1 MDSIHDV
8 QRSSGCQP
16 SNRKR
21 KLSNERHEPSKELKT
36 GDDNDKSRANEIIER
51 LSNDVVLSK
60 SDSQREHQISDAC
73 QASNSNTNNHHQNLT
88 VGFVNYENSNNS
100 NQLQPSL
107 LTGYINCE
115 TTSRNNNFENLSR
128 SVNNCEQSNKS
139 FEREEKQVVQRVV
152 EEAMDAVIRE
162 EEKDMD
168 EDTRR
173 IREAEAALRSLSG
186 DFEPE
191 TGMDIFAGVVTTER
205 PFFENLFEKKEE
217 VAPKTA
223 EVVTNSW
230 KDVVTLSASSSSC
243 CSSERSPLRSPIL
256 SPVVSTN
263 IKEERR
269 DEPEPM
275 SETNTPYQQP
285 KDEEYSPQGALRV
298 PQQQQ
303 HPQIQPVPQTPI
315 SSPEAS
321 FSVPT
326 SVDAKPQSCTS
337 QYSSADEVFDEFTP
351 LPVQPQEDSRSVDGM
366 TNSTA
371 GPVVNE
377 SEPYDVASLLK
388 IEGKNNSEECANIQS
403 LVESDGYGMH
413 TEAYPRETHQMHDM
427 KPSIQD
433 IRQQMHLHHQ
443 QVPPPPHQQQYCRM
457 EESYGDYYGPPY
469 GCPPSSPASR
479 RYHLLDNKLQ
489 DKRPMSFEEHLL
501 PLPEDDHPLV
511 IDEGRPQ
518 PPQPHRYGS
527 IEDEDDSNSLQSCS
541 QQSGSTPHYNNCCE
555 MMSSPHSDMGDGR
568 RMLECQQPSPQ
579 DPSLRDGKCPTPG
592 CNGSGHVTGLYS
604 HHRSLSGCP
613 RKDRI
618 TPEILAL
625 HETILNLSGC
635 PIAAMEKMVQKEQ
648 RATPKPS
655 PPIGQ
660 IPSGP
665 SSPDCVMR
673 TLCYVKQ
680 TDMPD
685 YRYPMYGQQVRSPMD
700 KYGRPQ
706 TPDYNSYDNQRFYGR
721 PMGPKIK
728 SESPDQNMMNKNM
741 PLASMCGGSGQR
753 NSVVVSSKQIY
764 SPPPPPANDSEQ
776 TEPVDF
782 STGHDDRVR
791 PELSGPHMMP
801 NATPSPSP
809 RSPVTGRMDASPH
822 CPPQHIPYPQS
833 PLGPPPP
840 ADRIQ
845 HHHLMPSPPEY
856 VPEKCMQPKMKSRGR
871 EGRELIHCPTPGC
884 DGMGHVSGNYATH
897 RSLSGCPH
905 ADRSQVHAQHQELKP
920 NLCYNEKPSG
930 QWYRYPSSQHD
941 KSMSPIL
948 RCPTPGCDGSG
959 HVTGNYS
966 SHRSLSG
973 CPRANKPKK
982 MVNRDEK
989 NDSEPLRCPIP
1000 GCDGSGHVT
1009 GKFQSHRSCPTPGC
1023 DGSGHANG
1031 TFLTHRSLSGCPRAA
1046 QAVRKAKAASDE
1058 DAPTVPIKQQPATGA
1073 EDLSNIRALEEEIM
1087 ELQEYNARVES
1098 EMYQLRTDITQ
1109 MVPSQRPSDRESLHS
1124 TAQKTNQLSE
1134 YYESLRNNFINLLD
1148 HVRLPNFE
1156 EKPTPDNFDMYLNRL
1171 QSLCADNSKDDEERN
1186 VYSSVK
1192 QALQDFSAPMQQTNG
1207 WVRS

>member
-1 MDSIHDV
+1 MP
-8 QRSSGCQP
+8 RKLNKLRASSGCQLT
-16 SNRKR
+16 SRKR
-21 KLSNERHEPSKELKT
+21 KLSNEAAESIPVREPKT
-36 GDDNDKSRANEIIER
+36 NDDKSADHQNSDDILER
-51 LSNDVVLSK
+51 LSAVPDRAEPSREQAFDASGLQVPNTDNSCGIRE
-60 SDSQREHQISDAC
+60 SDEDNQI
-73 QASNSNTNNHHQNLT
+73 
-88 VGFVNYENSNNS
+88 
-100 NQLQPSL
+100 
-107 LTGYINCE
+107 
-115 TTSRNNNFENLSR
+115 
-128 SVNNCEQSNKS
+128 
-139 FEREEKQVVQRVV
+139 VQRVV
-152 EEAMDAVIRE
+152 EEAMDAVVRE

-186 DFEPE
+186 DFEPD
-191 TGMDIFAGVVTTER
+191 TGMDIFTGVCGVVTTER

-256 SPVVSTN
+256 SPMVSTHN

-269 DEPEPM
+269 DEPEPVT
-275 SETNTPYQQP
+275 SPQFPQP
-285 KDEEYSPQGALRV
+285 KEEEFSPQGALRS
-298 PQQQQ
+298 QQ
-303 HPQIQPVPQTPI
+303 HPQQLPQPQTPI
-315 SSPEAS
+315 SSPETN
-321 FSVPT
+321 FSVPA

-351 LPVQPQEDSRSVDGM
+351 LPPAQPQDDSRSVDGVAP
-366 TNSTA
+366 NSGA
-371 GPVVNE
+371 VVNDG
-377 SEPYDVASLLK
+377 EPYDVASLLK
-388 IEGKNNSEECANIQS
+388 IEEECANIQS
-403 LVESDGYGMH
+403 LVESDGFTMH
-413 TEAYPRETHQMHDM
+413 TDAYSRDQHQMHDL
-427 KPSIQD
+427 KPTNMHD
-433 IRQQMHLHHQ
+433 IRQHLHHQ
-443 QVPPPPHQQQYCRM
+443 PQQPPPPPQQYCRM
-457 EESYGDYYGPPY
+457 EDSYVGAGDYFPSYA
-469 GCPPSSPASR
+469 CPPTSPASR
-479 RYHLLDNKLQ
+479 RYLLLDSKLQ
-489 DKRPMSFEEHLL
+489 EPIKRPLSFEEHLL

-511 IDEGRPQ
+511 IDEGRQ
-518 PPQPHRYGS
+518 QHRYGGL
-527 IEDEDDSNSLQSCS
+527 EDEDDSNSLQSCS
-541 QQSGSTPHYNNCCE
+541 QQSGSTPHYNNSCCE
-555 MMSSPHSDMGDGR
+555 MMPSPHSDMGDGR

-655 PPIGQ
+655 PPVGQ

-673 TLCYVKQ
+673 TLCYVKH

-685 YRYPMYGQQVRSPMD
+685 YRYPMYGQPVRSPMD
-700 KYGRPQ
+700 KYGRSQ
-706 TPDYNSYDNQRFYGR
+706 TPDYNSYDSQRFYGR
-721 PMGPKIK
+721 PMVPKIK
-728 SESPDQNMMNKNM
+728 SESPDGQTMMNKSNL
-741 PLASMCGGSGQR
+741 PLPSMCVGQR

-764 SPPPPPANDSEQ
+764 SPPPPPTGDSEQ

-782 STGHDDRVR
+782 STGHDERVR
-791 PELSGPHMMP
+791 PDLAGPHMLP
-801 NATPSPSP
+801 NPTPSPSP
-809 RSPVTGRMDASPH
+809 RSPAAGRSPLDASPH
-822 CPPQHIPYPQS
+822 CPPQHAPYPQS

-884 DGMGHVSGNYATH
+884 DGMGHISGNYATH

-905 ADRSQVHAQHQELKP
+905 ADRSQIQAQHQELKP
-920 NLCYNEKPSG
+920 NLCYNEKSSG

-982 MVNRDEK
+982 MVNREDK

-1046 QAVRKAKAASDE
+1046 QAVRKAKATTDE
-1058 DAPTVPIKQQPATGA
+1058 DAPAVPIKHQPVTGV

-1109 MVPSQRPSDRESLHS
+1109 MEQPQRHSDRESPHS
-1124 TAQKTNQLSE
+1124 TAQKTNHLTE

-1148 HVRLPNFE
+1148 HVRLPNLD
-1156 EKPTPDNFDMYLNRL
+1156 EKPTPDNFDTYLNRL
-1171 QSLCADNSKDDEERN
+1171 QSLCADNSKEEENRN
-1186 VYSSVK
+1186 VFSTVK
-1192 QALQDFSAPMQQTNG
+1192 QALQDFSAPMQQANG

>member
-1 MDSIHDV
+1 MPRKVNKLRASN
-8 QRSSGCQP
+8 SGCQL
-16 SNRKR
+16 SKR
-21 KLSNERHEPSKELKT
+21 KLSSTEKNSHNNRDQKKHHFDVREPEEE
-36 GDDNDKSRANEIIER
+36 N
-51 LSNDVVLSK
+51 
-60 SDSQREHQISDAC
+60 QI
-73 QASNSNTNNHHQNLT
+73 
-88 VGFVNYENSNNS
+88 
-100 NQLQPSL
+100 
-107 LTGYINCE
+107 
-115 TTSRNNNFENLSR
+115 
-128 SVNNCEQSNKS
+128 
-139 FEREEKQVVQRVV
+139 VQRVV

-162 EEKDMD
+162 EERDID

-186 DFEPE
+186 DFEPD
-191 TGMDIFAGVVTTER
+191 TGMDIFSEDVPTER

-217 VAPKTA
+217 VIPKTA

-256 SPVVSTN
+256 SPVVN
-263 IKEERR
+263 HVIKEERR
-269 DEPEPM
+269 DDM
-275 SETNTPYQQP
+275 ETTLYQQP
-285 KDEEYSPQGALRV
+285 KEEEYSPLRNHHYT
-298 PQQQQ
+298 Q
-303 HPQIQPVPQTPI
+303 PQTPV
-315 SSPEAS
+315 SSPETN
-321 FSVPT
+321 FNVPT

-337 QYSSADEVFDEFTP
+337 QFSSADEVFDEFTP
-351 LPVQPQEDSRSVDGM
+351 LPSSQTTQEDSRSMD
-366 TNSTA
+366 N
-371 GPVVNE
+371 VVNE
-377 SEPYDVASLLK
+377 TEPYDVASLLK
-388 IEGKNNSEECANIQS
+388 IEEECANIQS
-403 LVESDGYGMH
+403 LVGTDGFNMQ
-413 TEAYPRETHQMHDM
+413 TDAYSSREQPQMHEM
-427 KPSIQD
+427 KPSIHP
-433 IRQQMHLHHQ
+433 QQMQ
-443 QVPPPPHQQQYCRM
+443 QSYCRM
-457 EESYGDYYGPPY
+457 DEGYGGEYYPPY
-469 GCPPSSPASR
+469 SPVSR
-479 RYHLLDNKLQ
+479 RYLQLDNKLQ
-489 DKRPMSFEEHLL
+489 ESVKRPLSFDDHLL

-511 IDEGRPQ
+511 IDEG
-518 PPQPHRYGS
+518 HRYGGGL
-527 IEDEDDSNSLQSCS
+527 EEEEDSNSLQSCS

-555 MMSSPHSDMGDGR
+555 MMPSPHSDMSDGR
-568 RMLECQQPSPQ
+568 RMLECSPQ

-655 PPIGQ
+655 PPLGQ

-685 YRYPMYGQQVRSPMD
+685 YRYPMYGQPVKSPME
-700 KYGRPQ
+700 KYGRSQ
-706 TPDYNSYDNQRFYGR
+706 TPDFNSYDRFYGR
-721 PMGPKIK
+721 PMPKIK
-728 SESPDQNMMNKNM
+728 SESPDGQNMLNKQNV
-741 PLASMCGGSGQR
+741 PNLCGQR
-753 NSVVVSSKQIY
+753 NSVVVSSKQMY
-764 SPPPPPANDSEQ
+764 SPPSTGETEQ

-791 PELSGPHMMP
+791 PDLPHMLP

-809 RSPVTGRMDASPH
+809 RSPGRLPPLDASPH
-822 CPPQHIPYPQS
+822 LPHPPYSQS
-833 PLGPPPP
+833 PLGPPG
-840 ADRIQ
+840 
-845 HHHLMPSPPEY
+845 HHLMPSPPEY
-856 VPEKCMQPKMKSRGR
+856 VPEKCIQPKMKSRGR

-905 ADRSQVHAQHQELKP
+905 ADRSQIHAQHQDLKP
-920 NLCYNEKPSG
+920 NLCYNEKPTG
-930 QWYRYPSSQHD
+930 QWYRYPNNQHD

-1046 QAVRKAKAASDE
+1046 QAVRKAKASNDDDTPAV
-1058 DAPTVPIKQQPATGA
+1058 AIKQQSVTGVVG
-1073 EDLSNIRALEEEIM
+1073 DHSSSIQALEDEIM
-1087 ELQEYNARVES
+1087 ELQEYNAQVES
-1098 EMYQLRTDITQ
+1098 EMHQLQTDITQ
-1109 MVPSQRPSDRESLHS
+1109 MEEPISRILDRESLHS
-1124 TAQKTNQLSE
+1124 TSQKTNQLTE
-1134 YYESLRNNFINLLD
+1134 YYASLRNNFINLLD
-1148 HVRLPNFE
+1148 HVRLPNLD
-1156 EKPTPDNFDMYLNRL
+1156 EKPIPDNFDTYLNRL
-1171 QSLCADNSKDDEERN
+1171 QSLCADNSKDEG
-1186 VYSSVK
+1186 SSSK
-1192 QALQDFSAPMQQTNG
+1192 QSSLQEFNSAPMQQASR